1 MARPKKHQVKNYK
14 PLFRPADSWASMRA
28 NMDSMDSTTSSEWQ
42 IPLAR
47 SQEISEEAPDFAVS
61 VGAAPAAATS
71 ARERVRGLLV
81 CLAPHPAALLG
92 FFVVL
97 LAFLVTH
104 AVLRWQ
110 VRSERRVLW
119 VEQGRVPGIV

>member
-1 MARPKKHQVKNYK
+1 
-14 PLFRPADSWASMRA
+14 
-28 NMDSMDSTTSSEWQ
+28 MDSMDSTTSREWQ

-47 SQEISEEAPDFAVS
+47 NEEISVEAPDFAVS

-71 ARERVRGLLV
+71 GRERVQSLLV

-92 FFVVL
+92 FVVVL
-97 LAFLVTH
+97 LAFLVTL

-110 VRSERRVLW
+110 MQPERRVLW
-119 VEQGRVPGIV
+119 VEAGMVPVQ